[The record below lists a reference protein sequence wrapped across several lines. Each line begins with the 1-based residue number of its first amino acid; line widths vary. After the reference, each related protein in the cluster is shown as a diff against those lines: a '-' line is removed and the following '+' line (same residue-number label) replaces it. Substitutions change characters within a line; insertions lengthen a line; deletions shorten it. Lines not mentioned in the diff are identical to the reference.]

1 MRKRKGRI
9 RDFERNNRA
18 VDFDE
23 AREERLNRLEV
34 ARQKKSSQPKDEPSE
49 RGSKKKVRFNK
60 VRVIIA
66 VIILTLIAVVGMSI
80 KDVVDLR
87 LEQDELKSKNE
98 LLKDEK
104 DNLQAELENL
114 DSYDYIEE
122 QARIQLRL
130 IKPGEILLI
139 LENGK
144 ESQDDGEK

>member
-34 ARQKKSSQPKDEPSE
+34 AKQKKGSQTNDGSGE
-49 RGSKKKVRFNK
+49 RSNKKKVRLNK
-60 VRVIIA
+60 VRIIIA

-87 LEQDELKSKNE
+87 MEQDELKSKNE

-139 LENGK
+139 LENDK
-144 ESQDDGEK
+144 DSQDDGEK